1 MQAGTEKLKLVDSR
15 FFNNRDGF
23 GYMMRNLTRG
33 DYQIHF
39 KKYTTGFDVYDFTVR
54 IYADKLIKL
63 IDDEDQKITQIELS
77 KEVIDK
83 IPNITDHHS
92 VKKILDEEKKL
103 QKPFKPVQKPPMKE
117 PLKPKSVEEG
127 PESHYEPAGNP
138 NFK

>member
-63 IDDEDQKITQIELS
+63 ID
-77 KEVIDK
+77 K

-92 VKKILDEEKKL
+92 VKKILDEEKKS
-103 QKPFKPVQKPPMKE
+103 QKPFKPVQKPPIKE